1 MSAFLL
7 NNPAVFSLPFGLAM
21 IIYNKYYIDY
31 SEVFLFTISLFG
43 GIYVR
48 QCR

>member
-1 MSAFLL
+1 MFSFLI
-7 NNPAVFSLPFGLAM
+7 NYPAVFSLPFGPAV
-21 IIYNKYYIDY
+21 IIYNKHYMDY
-31 SEVFLFTISLFG
+31 SEVSLFTISLFG